1 MDISEHRHIL
11 NKKQQSALLKLINKK
26 LVRVPADPGKYYP
39 GLQTYADL
47 HLSKELQPLIKSLK
61 DYIHESFIIT
71 KCWANHTD
79 GGYTSWHSHT
89 ADLSVV
95 YYLKNK
101 ESLGTLFKVNNKII
115 SFQAPENSLIIF
127 KHQTHSVP
135 PRKKGTPKLNRY
147 SIAFEISIKK

>member
-1 MDISEHRHIL
+1 MDIKNHFNIL
-11 NKKQQSALLKLINKK
+11 SKKQQSSILKLVKKK
-26 LVRVPADPGKYYP
+26 LVRIPEDPGKYYP

-47 HLSKELQPLIKSLK
+47 HQYKELNPLINKLK
-61 DYIHESFIIT
+61 TYISEPFIVT

-79 GGYTSWHSHT
+79 GRYTSWHSHT

-115 SFQAPENSLIIF
+115 SFKAPENSLIIF

>member
-1 MDISEHRHIL
+1 MDISEHLHIL
-11 NKKQQSALLKLINKK
+11 NKKQQSALLKFIDKELTHITSYSK
-26 LVRVPADPGKYYP
+26 KYYP

-47 HLSKELQPLIKSLK
+47 QHYKELQPLIKSLK

-115 SFQAPENSLIIF
+115 SFKAPENSLIIF

-147 SIAFEISIKK
+147 SIAFEISLKM